1 MKVLQNGSERFRGIV
16 FQICR
21 TVQNGSGYS
30 TLFFQNYSE
39 LFRTVLERFCCAPFF
54 LQNGSERF
62 REPLCI

>member
-30 TLFFQNYSE
+30 LFPE
-39 LFRTVLERFCCAPFF
+39 LFRT
-54 LQNGSERF
+54 
-62 REPLCI
+62 I